1 MRFSHPTTRYSTH
14 TYSEKSAGRRYQS
27 GRACGTLLGLL
38 VLLAGGAQVFAQGR
52 MGAAALRLQVRPE
65 VLLQDRGGS
74 VLLKIRLA
82 RGATAR
88 LWAAT
93 SCASPSAES
102 TLIAA
107 SGIYTIPDAALEP
120 GSGNPTFSATEV
132 CLASSDGV
140 LHDAVA
146 VEFTLNGS
154 AAGSGTLVAAS
165 VAAPTEWLKTT
176 QAGQATWSKP

>member
-93 SCASPSAES
+93 SCASPSASRPSS
-102 TLIAA
+102 TT
-107 SGIYTIPDAALEP
+107 STR
-120 GSGNPTFSATEV
+120 
-132 CLASSDGV
+132 
-140 LHDAVA
+140 
-146 VEFTLNGS
+146 
-154 AAGSGTLVAAS
+154 
-165 VAAPTEWLKTT
+165 
-176 QAGQATWSKP
+176 